1 MLINNNLPMNHIVGD
16 LGAGQPNSKT
26 GTRSSANQDQVQI
39 SSLASQFS
47 AGSSKLSQLQAAY
60 EAGNYSISPSQ
71 IASSMINEMM
81 LG

>member
-16 LGAGQPNSKT
+16 LGAGQPSSKT
-26 GTRSSANQDQVQI
+26 GARSSANQDQVQI